1 MILLK
6 DSMFDILVVL
16 ILILYN
22 SNVNCSNVWFGVNE
36 EVSAKLENIP
46 SQRASYR
53 PSYRPGRK
61 GKSVQP
67 LAKMCF
73 HVLHYMIL

>member
-1 MILLK
+1 
-6 DSMFDILVVL
+6 MFDILVVM
-16 ILILYN
+16 ILMLYN

-46 SQRASYR
+46 SQRASYKPGYK

-73 HVLHYMIL
+73 NVLHYMIL